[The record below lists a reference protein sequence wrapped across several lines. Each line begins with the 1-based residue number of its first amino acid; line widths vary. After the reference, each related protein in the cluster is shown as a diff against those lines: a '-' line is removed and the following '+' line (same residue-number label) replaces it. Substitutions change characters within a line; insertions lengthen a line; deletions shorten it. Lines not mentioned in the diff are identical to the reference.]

1 MTMSSVFFAI
11 FFSLMLATA
20 AAAGYVTVGLL
31 QSHIAPQ
38 ARARRLHCA
47 LGRDA
52 LASHDLNH
60 AWTRTDIHQLPTC
73 RRLSIQQ
80 RDIALD
86 TLTASGALT
95 IVGQKGGQEL
105 YRLPRFDLISGL
117 GLDEVPNCHSLGLA
131 WWEERLL
138 ELETTWA

>member
-1 MTMSSVFFAI
+1 MSSVLFAI

-31 QSHIAPQ
+31 QSDIGPQ
-38 ARARRLHCA
+38 ARACRVHCA

-52 LASHDLNH
+52 LAGHDLNRT
-60 AWTRTDIHQLPTC
+60 WTRADIHQLPTC

-80 RDIALD
+80 RDAALD
-86 TLTASGALT
+86 TLTATGALT
-95 IVGQKGGQEL
+95 IVGEKGGQEL
-105 YRLPRFDLISGL
+105 YRLAQLDLTSGL
-117 GLDEVPNCHSLGLA
+117 KLDDVPTCHSLRLA